1 MPKKKTKKQIRQ
13 NELLKKIKKN
23 PFITDEELSEC
34 FGVSIQTIRLDRL
47 ALGIPEL
54 RKRIKKVAEENY
66 SKVTSLG
73 ESEIIGELVDLNL
86 NQSGISLLETTAEMA
101 FERTRVVRGHHIFSM
116 AESLAMAVIDARV
129 ALTGVANVKYIKPV
143 FAGEK
148 LLAKANIVQ
157 VRGNKYFVHVKI
169 YVKHNQVFRGKF
181 ILVVIEEETR
191 GDNHDESSS

>member
-13 NELLKKIKKN
+13 DELLKKIKKN

-54 RKRIKKVAEENY
+54 RKRIKRVAEKNY

-148 LLAKANIVQ
+148 LLAKANIVK

-169 YVKHNQVFRGKF
+169 YVKQNQVFRGKF

-191 GDNHDESSS
+191 GDNRENSS

>member
-13 NELLKKIKKN
+13 DELLKKIKKN

-54 RKRIKKVAEENY
+54 RKRIKRVAEKNY

-86 NQSGISLLETTAEMA
+86 NQSGISLLETTGEMA

-148 LLAKANIVQ
+148 LLAKANIVK

-169 YVKHNQVFRGKF
+169 YVKQNQVFRGKF

-191 GDNHDESSS
+191 GDNRENSS

>member
-191 GDNHDESSS
+191 GDNRENSS